1 MQGGKIGAAIQKQL
15 IYIFRSKLEEGQFT
29 CCQILMCVQMMKYYI
44 IKHPFKLSFEKN
56 TIIIKQ
62 HISQSIIC
70 VHPLT
75 EVFRGDFD
83 LTF

>member
-1 MQGGKIGAAIQKQL
+1 MTIYMLSNFDMRKNGGE
-15 IYIFRSKLEEGQFT
+15 YHT
-29 CCQILMCVQMMKYYI
+29 T
-44 IKHPFKLSFEKN
+44 KHPFKLSFEKN